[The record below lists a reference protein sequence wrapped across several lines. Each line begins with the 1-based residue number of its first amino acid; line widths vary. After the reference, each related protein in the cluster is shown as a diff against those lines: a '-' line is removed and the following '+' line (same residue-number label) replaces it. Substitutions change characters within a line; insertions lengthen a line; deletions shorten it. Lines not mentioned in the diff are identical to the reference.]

1 VCIISVYIALVGDA
15 VYPYCVLKIWFRV

>member
-1 VCIISVYIALVGDA
+1 VYIALVGDA